1 MRIDGKTALVTGG
14 ASGLGRATVEALH
27 AAGANVLI
35 LDLPSSQGAAVAEEL
50 GERAAFGPAD
60 VTSPTDVQAA
70 IEAAVSTFGGLRVAV
85 NCAGIGWAMRTV
97 GRDGPHDLDIFT
109 KVLMVNVVG
118 TFNVIRLAAARIGT
132 EEPEDG
138 ERGVIVNTSSIAA
151 FDGQTGQSAYASSKG
166 AIASLTLPVARDL
179 ARSLIRCVTIA
190 PGTFDTPLM
199 AMLPPAA
206 REQLERDTPHPARLG
221 RPGEYAALVR
231 HAIENPM
238 LNGEVIRLD
247 GALRMPFVR

>member
-1 MRIDGKTALVTGG
+1 
-14 ASGLGRATVEALH
+14 LGRATVDALH
-27 AAGANVLI
+27 AAGANVLV
-35 LDLPSSQGAAVAEEL
+35 LDLPSSRGAAVADEL
-50 GERAAFGPAD
+50 GDRAAFAPAD
-60 VTSPTDVQAA
+60 VTSPSDVQAA
-70 IEAAVSTFGGLRVAV
+70 IDTALARFGGLHVAV

-109 KVLMVNVVG
+109 KVLQVNVVG

-151 FDGQTGQSAYASSKG
+151 FDGQTGQAAYAASKG

-199 AMLPPAA
+199 AMLPQPAKD
-206 REQLERDTPHPARLG
+206 QLERDTPHPARLG
-221 RPGEYAALVR
+221 SPAEYSALVR
-231 HAIENPM
+231 HVIENPM

>member
-14 ASGLGRATVEALH
+14 ASGLGRATVDGFH
-27 AAGANVLI
+27 AAGANVLV
-35 LDLPSSQGAAVAEEL
+35 LDLPSSQGAALADEL
-50 GERAAFGPAD
+50 GGRAAFAPAD
-60 VTSPTDVQAA
+60 VTSPSDVQAA
-70 IEAAVSTFGGLRVAV
+70 IDTAVERFGGLHVAV

-109 KVLMVNVVG
+109 KVLQVNVVG

-132 EEPEDG
+132 QEPEDG

-151 FDGQTGQSAYASSKG
+151 FDGQTGQAAYASSKG

-199 AMLPPAA
+199 AMLPQAA
-206 REQLERDTPHPARLG
+206 KEQLERDTPHPARLG
-221 RPGEYAALVR
+221 SPAEYAALVR
-231 HAIENPM
+231 HVVENAM

>member
-1 MRIDGKTALVTGG
+1 VRIDGKAALVTGG
-14 ASGLGRATVEALH
+14 ASGLGRATVDALH
-27 AAGANVLI
+27 AAGANVLV
-35 LDLPSSQGAAVAEEL
+35 LDLPSSRGAAVADEL
-50 GERAAFGPAD
+50 GDRAAFAPAD
-60 VTSPTDVQAA
+60 VTSPSDVQAA
-70 IEAAVSTFGGLRVAV
+70 IDTALERFGGLHVAV

-109 KVLMVNVVG
+109 KVLQVNVVG

-151 FDGQTGQSAYASSKG
+151 FDGQTGQAAYAASKG

-199 AMLPPAA
+199 AMLPQAA
-206 REQLERDTPHPARLG
+206 KDQLERDTPHPARLG
-221 RPGEYAALVR
+221 SPAEYSALVR
-231 HAIENPM
+231 HVIENPM

>member
-1 MRIDGKTALVTGG
+1 VRIDGKAALVTGG
-14 ASGLGRATVEALH
+14 ASGLGRATVDALH
-27 AAGANVLI
+27 AAGANVLVM
-35 LDLPSSQGAAVAEEL
+35 DLPSSRGAAVADEL
-50 GERAAFGPAD
+50 GDRAAFAPAD
-60 VTSPTDVQAA
+60 VTSPSDVQAA
-70 IEAAVSTFGGLRVAV
+70 IDTALERFGGLHVAV

-109 KVLMVNVVG
+109 KVLQVNVVG

-151 FDGQTGQSAYASSKG
+151 FDGQTGQAAYASSKG

-179 ARSLIRCVTIA
+179 SRSLIRCVTIA

-199 AMLPPAA
+199 AMLPQAA
-206 REQLERDTPHPARLG
+206 KDQLERDTPHPARLG
-221 RPGEYAALVR
+221 SPAEYSALVR
-231 HAIENPM
+231 HVIENPM